1 MREEWWNTLD
11 NERKILR
18 VDSPNLWLAMNS
30 VTKWAQQDRTV
41 RGESA
46 DSVLRLWSNRFG
58 DGYDRTNEAHDVA
71 VAMLTA

>member
-1 MREEWWNTLD
+1 
-11 NERKILR
+11 
-18 VDSPNLWLAMNS
+18 MNS
-30 VTKWAQQDRTV
+30 VTKWAQQERTV

-58 DGYDRTNEAHDVA
+58 DGYDRTNEAHDAA